1 MLILEY
7 FSLKNIGKQENKKK
21 GYFKK
26 FKLLNLLYYLP
37 KSILDLNRRI
47 TNYLNE
53 LSAGI
58 EQLTLFG
65 G

>member
-26 FKLLNLLYYLP
+26 FKLLNHN
-37 KSILDLNRRI
+37 KVGHQDLINK
-47 TNYLNE
+47 N
-53 LSAGI
+53 
-58 EQLTLFG
+58 FK
-65 G
+65 